1 MLPFVLFCKSFRDD
15 VLRAKKLLD
24 SVIAFNEDLIPFYL
38 SVPEKDLALF
48 QEHINFNSLRSSYKG
63 VIELITDESIVLSN
77 PKSNLDAYYST
88 KGYIGQQV
96 IKAEAWRL
104 LQCDAYLS
112 LDSDS
117 FFTKPF
123 HLHHFLDESGIPF
136 TIMHGA
142 SELLHLSN
150 TLGYP
155 KVKEFFLNDSSL
167 LKKEFGRIGEDYDFG
182 PAPLIWSAKVWQS
195 LATHLEKQNETIWEA
210 FQRIPLEIRWYG
222 EALLQYQAIPIHA
235 IQPIFL
241 CHHYEWQSKHYR
253 DHPELIK
260 NSESIIGEVI
270 QSYWDESLR
279 PAFAKK
285 PWYSRAW
292 KKMKQNIRKS

>member
-136 TIMHGA
+136 TIMHDGK
-142 SELLHLSN
+142 ELLSLSEQLN
-150 TLGYP
+150 YP
-155 KVKEFFLNDSSL
+155 MVKEFFLKDSRL
-167 LKKEFGRIGEDYDFG
+167 LKHEFGRNGNDYDFG
-182 PAPLIWSAKVWQS
+182 PSPLIWSAQVWQS
-195 LATHLEKQNETIWEA
+195 LENHLIRRQETIWQA
-210 FQRIPLEIRWYG
+210 FNRIPSEIRWYG
-222 EALLQYQAIPIHA
+222 ESLLQYQAIPLYPIL
-235 IQPIFL
+235 PIFK
-241 CHHYEWQSKHYR
+241 CYHYDWQAQYYRKH
-253 DHPELIK
+253 PNLIVDS
-260 NSESIIGEVI
+260 NHIIGEVI
-270 QSYWDESLR
+270 QSYWDDTLR
-279 PAFAKK
+279 PEFAQKS
-285 PWYSRAW
+285 WASRFW
-292 KKMKQNIRKS
+292 KRIKSNLRK